1 MALQK
6 CGLNVNSLNKELLPH
21 GTQAFPC
28 AGYESAH
35 TASVEDLIIWH
46 WHEEI
51 EVIYIK
57 KGTMQLQVLS
67 EHFNVHEGELAVINA
82 NALHTAW
89 GSPYCELQSL
99 VFSPILI
106 TGSPDS
112 AFALKYITPITE
124 CSRFSCIILNRD
136 NSQAA
141 NLFSEAFQ
149 ALKTDAFGY
158 EFTVREKLS
167 LVLMIIYKQLKP
179 YLLETNTPK
188 STDSLR
194 IAEML
199 KYIHTNF
206 SGEVTLSDIAAVSGI
221 SEREALRCFK
231 RTIGE
236 SPVQYLVK
244 YRLMQSADMLSSE
257 PTKSITEIAGD
268 CGFDSPAYYTKKF
281 KELYLCTPKDYRQ
294 NNEQNLRSH

>member
-1 MALQK
+1 MALAR
-6 CGLNVNSLNKELLPH
+6 GNRGNL
-21 GTQAFPC
+21 
-28 AGYESAH
+28 Y
-35 TASVEDLIIWH
+35 
-46 WHEEI
+46 
-51 EVIYIK
+51 K
-57 KGTMQLQVLS
+57 KGIMQLQVLS

-99 VFSPILI
+99 VFSPLLI

-124 CSRFSCIILNRD
+124 YSRFSCIILNKD
-136 NSQAA
+136 NTQAA

-158 EFTVREKLS
+158 EFTVREKLP
-167 LVLMIIYKQLKP
+167 LILMIIYKHLKP
-179 YLLETNTPK
+179 YLLEPNTPK

-221 SEREALRCFK
+221 SERETLCCFK

-257 PTKSITEIAGD
+257 PTKPITEIAGE
-268 CGFDSPAYYTKKF
+268 CGFDSPAYYTKNQRAIPVYTQRLQKEHLTKIVLHCKQQYFMIFNTNF
-281 KELYLCTPKDYRQ
+281 KSISD
-294 NNEQNLRSH
+294 